1 MVKED
6 WLGQL
11 HQARIE
17 RDSAIIRVNDLVRWA
32 REDGASWE
40 EIAKALGVT
49 RQAAW
54 ERYGPK
60 VEEPH
65 RPTS

>member
-1 MVKED
+1 MTKAD

-11 HQARIE
+11 YQARLD
-17 RDSAIIRVNDLVRWA
+17 RDEATTRVNDLVRWA

-49 RQAAW
+49 RQSAW

-60 VEEPH
+60 VEE
-65 RPTS
+65 

>member
-1 MVKED
+1 MTKAD
-6 WLGQL
+6 WLDQL
-11 HQARIE
+11 HDARVQ
-17 RDSAIIRVNDLVRWA
+17 RDTATIRVNDLVRWA

-40 EIAKALGVT
+40 EIAKELGVT

-60 VEEPH
+60 VEE
-65 RPTS
+65 